1 MLGLGA
7 LCSCDLF
14 RTQAWKTKYWTE
26 ERERH
31 GERKVNK
38 IGEGRRKWSG
48 KGHRKKN
55 RKENRQ
61 RKMKKMSPW
70 FRLTYSSKAFKSQH
84 RHEINVDLHLAK
96 FKVTSSSQ
104 LWLDACATGSHALHY
119 APQTCQHNP
128 IKISTSSR
136 IRLRGYWM
144 RKAQIPSVFFLMAHP
159 MHLDNFG
166 QTPILAPEI
175 TIECMK
181 WKIQGL
187 LRKPLQTVLVPKL
200 LKTRPIRAMHPFT
213 PFSHQHGFT
222 CCH

>member
-1 MLGLGA
+1 MEICPHSLFPKS
-7 LCSCDLF
+7 CSF
-14 RTQAWKTKYWTE
+14 FF
-26 ERERH
+26 
-31 GERKVNK
+31 
-38 IGEGRRKWSG
+38 
-48 KGHRKKN
+48 
-55 RKENRQ
+55 Q
-61 RKMKKMSPW
+61 RKIFQLFKLGETFNTNKAASHLQGPPRKMCSVD
-70 FRLTYSSKAFKSQH
+70 KSFTIVTLSLELFD
-84 RHEINVDLHLAK
+84 EINVDLHLAK